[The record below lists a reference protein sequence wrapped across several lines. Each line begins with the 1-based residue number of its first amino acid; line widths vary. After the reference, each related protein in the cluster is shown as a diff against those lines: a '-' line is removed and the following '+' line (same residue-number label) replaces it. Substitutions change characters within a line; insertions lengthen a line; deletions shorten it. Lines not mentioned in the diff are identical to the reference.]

1 MATQTDKTVAA
12 WVTAAKA
19 LSEAEMRQCMAAVD
33 SVSGGNDDDAADAL
47 PFVMTAVAAGQNV
60 KAAAVV
66 AVSSARKDRF
76 RREAAAHRTVLS
88 VAAVEAIRT
97 EGTDAHPVT
106 PTPPT
111 WEDVRPTL
119 PVADRTVLDALAA
132 DAKASRTGA
141 LHPDAPRPLRA
152 TVVAAAVGAKAPK
165 TAAQSM
171 ALRAVPVAAWAR
183 VSEAITPGPE
193 TVEER
198 GERIMRYVLRSK
210 GTHAAPRSEGARGR
224 IKASDCNVMA
234 TQSVRLPALP
244 REVREAVA
252 ARAADLGVPVSA
264 LAGWGATFVG
274 AQDGEA
280 VRGAG
285 YRPARAVKY
294 APNPAPALKGVGE
307 GMAWG
312 GGGAYGL
319 GQRETPDA
327 LTATREGRADGRIA
341 DALTA
346 DANAPRLAALNG
358 PRPLWAGQGGA
369 WQGGVWVR
377 PDGSETPAPTGLRL
391 PFSGGGWVLPLMADA
406 MPQADSTPPAPAPA
420 READALRPCAR
431 PLSTPDGMGCG
442 CGARRKGAPLADGGA
457 HRLVPCDSPRGERC
471 GCGSKAGALVWQ
483 AGTPCHAPRARRR

>member
-12 WVTAAKA
+12 WVTAAQS
-19 LSEAEMRQCMAAVD
+19 LTDAEMRQCMAAVEQC
-33 SVSGGNDDDAADAL
+33 SGGNDDDAADAL

-66 AVSSARKDRF
+66 AVASARKDRY
-76 RREAAAHRTVLS
+76 RREAAAHRVVLS
-88 VAAVEAIRT
+88 VAAVEGIRT
-97 EGTDAHPVT
+97 SDDAHPTT
-106 PTPPT
+106 PTPPA

-119 PVADRTVLDALAA
+119 PMGDRVILDALAA

-152 TVVAAAVGAKAPK
+152 TVVAAAIGAKAPK

-171 ALRAVPVAAWAR
+171 ALRALPVAAWAR
-183 VSEAITPGPE
+183 VSEIITPGPQ

-198 GERIMRYVLRSK
+198 GERIMRYVLRAK

-244 REVREAVA
+244 REIREAVA
-252 ARAADLGVPVSA
+252 ARAEDLGVPVSA

-274 AQDGEA
+274 AQDGQA
-280 VRGAG
+280 VRAAG
-285 YRPARAVKY
+285 YRPVLPVSHAR
-294 APNPAPALKGVGE
+294 NPSPTLKGVGE

-319 GQRETPDA
+319 GNRETPDA
-327 LTATREGRADGRIA
+327 LTAAREGRADGREA
-341 DALTA
+341 DALMA

-358 PRPLWAGQGGA
+358 PRPLWTAKAGGQWEGG
-369 WQGGVWVR
+369 QWVR
-377 PDGSETPAPTGLRL
+377 PDGSETPTPTGLRL

-406 MPQADSTPPAPAPA
+406 MPGKDDAPAPLAPA

-431 PLSTPDGMGCG
+431 PLSTPEGVGCG
-442 CGARRKGAPLADGGA
+442 CGARRKGAPLAEGGA
-457 HRLVPCDSPRGERC
+457 HRLVPCDAPRGDRC